1 MGIHRRVQK
10 LRAILVI
17 GSIVFG
23 ASALW
28 LIAMP
33 GWFNELLGLQT
44 NSSLEWTMRMIGI
57 TLVALAGNMYSVSTR
72 GGQESVL
79 FSGWV
84 MLFCALGL
92 GVLTLMLPV
101 TLTWFAILY
110 AVIGFGFSA
119 GYLWAILSK

>member
-1 MGIHRRVQK
+1 
-10 LRAILVI
+10 
-17 GSIVFG
+17 
-23 ASALW
+23 
-28 LIAMP
+28 
-33 GWFNELLGLQT
+33 
-44 NSSLEWTMRMIGI
+44 MIGI

-84 MLFCALGL
+84 MLFCAFGL

-110 AVIGFGFSA
+110 AVIGFSFSA

>member
-23 ASALW
+23 VSALW

-44 NSSLEWTMRMIGI
+44 SSSLEWTMRMIGI

-72 GGQESVL
+72 GGQGSVL

-84 MLFCALGL
+84 MLFCAFGL
-92 GVLTLMLPV
+92 GVLTLLLPV
-101 TLTWFAILY
+101 TLTWFGIMY
-110 AVIGFGFSA
+110 AGVGFAFSA